1 MIGISRI
8 RLSQKAKDQ
17 LSTLKRR
24 TGLGQWNIL
33 CRWAFCLSLSEASKP
48 QEIEIK
54 MDSNIDIAWDTFT
67 GSDYD
72 DLYLGLLKARCVRD
86 EVDINQETLNRQFTL
101 HLHRGISYLVSQ
113 KNIKSIQGLL
123 SLVDHSKSKSDL

>member
-24 TGLGQWNIL
+24 TGLSQWNIL

-54 MDSNIDIAWDTFT
+54 MDSNVEMAWDTFT
-67 GSDYD
+67 GSDYE

-86 EVDINQETLNRQFTL
+86 EIDIDQTTLNRQFAL
-101 HLHRGISYLVSQ
+101 HLHRGIGYLVSQ
-113 KNIKSIQGLL
+113 KNIKSIQDLL
-123 SLVDHSKSKSDL
+123 SLVEHSKSK